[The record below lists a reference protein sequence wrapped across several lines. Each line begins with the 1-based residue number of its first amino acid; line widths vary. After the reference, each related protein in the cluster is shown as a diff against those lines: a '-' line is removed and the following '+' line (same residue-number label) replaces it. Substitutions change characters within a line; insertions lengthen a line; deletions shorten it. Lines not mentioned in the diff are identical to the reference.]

1 MGRHGTATAT
11 MRSGALRRGW
21 LAWTVLLAVLAVPVF
36 AETLHSCHLPS
47 QVPWLDTLSVGR
59 AGWAAP
65 PALCPGCLLSKLLVS
80 ALPETPLVS
89 ACTALV
95 GSVSLV
101 PGSHS
106 FQPNLWNVSTRAP
119 PASR

>member
-1 MGRHGTATAT
+1 MGRYGTATAAV
-11 MRSGALRRGW
+11 RPGAYRRGW
-21 LAWTVLLAVLAVPVF
+21 LAWPVLLAVLVVPVF

-80 ALPETPLVS
+80 ALPEASLLSV
-89 ACTALV
+89 CTDLV
-95 GSVSLV
+95 GSVSLE
-101 PGSHS
+101 PGSRS
-106 FQPNLWNVSTRAP
+106 FQSDLWNVSTRAP
-119 PASR
+119 PAYR